1 METTEVET
9 LEMTEAGAA
18 SAYCPSRLLLPGA
31 GRCRRGG
38 SGMKVARM
46 CGGIIWMA
54 GPLPLDDICP
64 RGVFFLP
71 LEKLIVTSVGG

>member
-1 METTEVET
+1 
-9 LEMTEAGAA
+9 
-18 SAYCPSRLLLPGA
+18 
-31 GRCRRGG
+31 
-38 SGMKVARM
+38 M